1 MKNAAVYCRVSTDNQ
16 ESEGTSLQTQL
27 EACLK
32 YCHDKGYDVAYR
44 FSEAYSGL
52 SLERPKLNE
61 LRELV
66 RAGQVDAVVVY
77 CLDRLSRDPVHGV
90 IIIEELEKHHVTLE
104 AVTETV
110 DSSEVGKLISYIR
123 GFASKLE
130 AEKIRERT
138 MRGKKAKARMGQ
150 IPSGGPLYG
159 YEYIKAAQKNG
170 GRRIINEIEAQWV
183 RKIYEWLVNDGMST
197 NEIVYRLRGMNV
209 YTKRGRTWCRQSVLA
224 ILKNPSYTGKTYAF
238 TTLNGKI
245 FGKPREE
252 WIEIPNVTPPLIFQ
266 EMFEAAQRQLQV
278 NRQKAK
284 RNMKREYL
292 LRGHVYCRS
301 CGHAFVGDATTTGN
315 GNARRRYRCIGKR
328 KMYSPVNR
336 CPNKS
341 WGADKIEELVW
352 VQIEHVLENPELIIA
367 EVEKQRQEAN
377 QLGVL
382 ETELQQL
389 ERQLKAIDR
398 EQSQLLQ
405 WALKGFPEDQVVAE
419 NKRLNAARENLQAQK
434 TELETQI
441 KASQEATVSLPNL
454 ERTVELLRRQIKSL
468 DFETK
473 REFVDSLGIKVWLDG
488 GSVEITGVI
497 PVMDDGIV
505 TTQSY
510 KLTSP
515 LPLGKGKGGQRGIGL
530 KLN

>member
-1 MKNAAVYCRVSTDNQ
+1 MKTAIYCRVSTDNQ
-16 ESEGTSLQTQL
+16 EREGTSLQTQL
-27 EACLK
+27 ENCLT
-32 YCHDKGYDVAYR
+32 YCQGKGYDVSYR

-52 SLERPKLNE
+52 SLERPELDK

-66 RAGQVDAVVVY
+66 RNERIDVVVCY
-77 CLDRLSRDPVHGV
+77 SLDRLSRDPGHGV
-90 IIIEELEKHHVTLE
+90 ILTQELEKHGVKLE
-104 AVTETV
+104 TVTEDV
-110 DSSEVGKLISYIR
+110 DNSELGKLISYIR
-123 GFASKLE
+123 GFASKVE

-138 MRGKKAKARMGQ
+138 MRGKKAKAKMGQ
-150 IPSGGPLYG
+150 MPGNGSLYG

-224 ILKNPSYTGKTYAF
+224 ILKNPSYTGRTYAF

-252 WIEIPNVTPPLIFQ
+252 WVEIPNVTPPLISQ

-292 LRGHVYCRS
+292 LRGHIYCRS

-419 NKRLNAARENLQAQK
+419 NKRLNAARENLKAQK
-434 TELETQI
+434 VELETRI
-441 KASQEATVSLPNL
+441 EASQEATVSLPNL
-454 ERTVELLRRQIKSL
+454 ERFVDLMRQKLSTL
-468 DFETK
+468 DYETK
-473 REFVDSLGIKVWLDG
+473 RMALDMLGIKVWLDG
-488 GSVEITGVI
+488 GSVEITGFI

-505 TTQSY
+505 TTQS
-510 KLTSP
+510 
-515 LPLGKGKGGQRGIGL
+515 
-530 KLN
+530 